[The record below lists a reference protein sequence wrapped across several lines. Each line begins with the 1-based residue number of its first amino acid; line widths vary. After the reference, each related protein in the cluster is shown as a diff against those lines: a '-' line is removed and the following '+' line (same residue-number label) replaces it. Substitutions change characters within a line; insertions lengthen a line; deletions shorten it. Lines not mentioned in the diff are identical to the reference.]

1 MPFISSPMV
10 PGWEEAKV
18 SYLLNYSNQGWW
30 HDTLNLLFN
39 PRDVELIQSIPLCG
53 KSVDDALVWPYTP
66 TRSYSV
72 KSGYRFLYKARCL
85 DSGEYHSDD
94 NKLWKKVW
102 GMQV

>member
-1 MPFISSPMV
+1 MSS
-10 PGWEEAKV
+10 
-18 SYLLNYSNQGWW
+18 LLNYSNQGWR
-30 HDTLNLLFN
+30 HDTLNLLFS

>member
-1 MPFISSPMV
+1 MSS
-10 PGWEEAKV
+10 
-18 SYLLNYSNQGWW
+18 LLNYSNQGWR
-30 HDTLNLLFN
+30 HDTLNLLFS

-53 KSVDDALVWPYTP
+53 KSMDDALVWPYTP
-66 TRSYSV
+66 TGSYSV